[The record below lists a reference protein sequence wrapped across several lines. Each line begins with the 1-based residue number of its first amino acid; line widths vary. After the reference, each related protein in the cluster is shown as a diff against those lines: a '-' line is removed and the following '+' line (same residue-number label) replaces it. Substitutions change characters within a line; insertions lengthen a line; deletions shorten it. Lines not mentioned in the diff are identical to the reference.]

1 MKKIIVMSSGL
12 LVLFTSKLWAQQ
24 ESVLAFYKTHL
35 NLVNPAVVGVE
46 EATVFTSTLRKQWTG
61 IKDAPETQAVS
72 FMTPLE
78 NNLSFG
84 VSVIR
89 DKVFIETQTYMSIDF
104 SYKVKLN
111 DDLDLFMGV
120 KAGANNYEVNT
131 SGLQTYNIASDPS
144 LGNISRIH
152 PNFGAGFYLKHKDYF
167 VSLST
172 PKMLS
177 SERAKNVEGYGTV
190 TTDRTHIY
198 LSGGYTYQINEEVT
212 FSPSFMFRYVN
223 GAPLSTDFTAAVNVS
238 ELADFALTY
247 RTDNAI
253 AGMTLFKVNN
263 NFKLGYAYE
272 YITSKDLL
280 GRANG
285 THELVLRYQ
294 L

>member
-1 MKKIIVMSSGL
+1 MKKIVISVCL
-12 LVLFTSKLWAQQ
+12 LVLCTSKLMAQQ
-24 ESVLAFYKTHL
+24 ESILAFYKTHL
-35 NLVNPAVVGVE
+35 NLVNPAFVGVE
-46 EATVFTSTLRKQWTG
+46 DETIFTSTLRKQWTG

-84 VSVIR
+84 VSVVR

-111 DDLDLFMGV
+111 DDLELFMGV

-131 SGLQTYNIASDPS
+131 SGLQTYNIAADPS
-144 LGNISRIH
+144 LGSISRMH
-152 PNFGAGFYLKHKDYF
+152 PNFGAGFYLKHKDYY

-190 TTDRTHIY
+190 TTDRTHLY

-223 GAPLSTDFTAAVNVS
+223 GAPLSTDFTATVNVS
-238 ELADFALTY
+238 ELADFGLTY

-253 AGMTLFKVNN
+253 AGMTMFKVSN

-272 YITSKDLL
+272 YITSKELL

-285 THELVLRYQ
+285 SHELVLRYK